1 MRFSVNYKGTPFLE
15 TSRVYSTV
23 NRLNYRCEIL
33 LTRNLHAIR
42 NKNILDIA
50 SHDGTFSYACL
61 QLGANY
67 VVGVEPRSHLV
78 HCATENLTSLGH
90 KTSEFTFIEDDIFHY
105 LPTVESGQFDTIL
118 CFGFFY
124 HTIRQTELLAQVSRI
139 KPRYFILD
147 TQVEKFEIPKSELI
161 GLRRWE
167 CRSRAGYLAFY
178 YENPRGDM
186 ATIHSTG
193 LTATPTKSLVEA
205 LLSDYGFKFK
215 QLYWSPEDIDSWYS
229 ITDYKNQ
236 TRVSYLA
243 EIDSRNPIS

>member
-1 MRFSVNYKGTPFLE
+1 MMNFSINYQGTPFLK
-15 TSRVYSTV
+15 TNRASPIV
-23 NRLNYRCEIL
+23 NRLNHRCEIL

-78 HCATENLTSLGH
+78 HYANENLTSLGH
-90 KTSEFTFIEDDIFHY
+90 KTSEFTFIEDDVFDY
-105 LPTVESGQFDTIL
+105 LPTVETGQFDTIL

-124 HTIRQTELLAQVSRI
+124 HTTRQTELLAQVSRI

-147 TQVEKFEIPKSELI
+147 TYVENFEIPRSELL
-161 GLRRWE
+161 GLERWE
-167 CRSRAGYLAFY
+167 CQATAGYLAFY
-178 YENPRGDM
+178 YENPARDV
-186 ATIHSTG
+186 ATIHPTG

-215 QLYWSPEDIDSWYS
+215 QLHWSTEDIDNWYG
-229 ITDYKNQ
+229 IYDYKNQ
-236 TRVSYLA
+236 TRVSYLV
-243 EIDSRNPIS
+243 ETDYQL